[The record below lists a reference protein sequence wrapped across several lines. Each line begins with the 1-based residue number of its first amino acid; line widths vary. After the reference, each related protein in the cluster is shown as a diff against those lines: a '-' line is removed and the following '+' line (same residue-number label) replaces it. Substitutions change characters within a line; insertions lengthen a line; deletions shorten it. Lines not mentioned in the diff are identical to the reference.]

1 MVLDVVGETMVVSES
16 LVVSEAV
23 VASEAMG
30 KNAVGQ
36 MLWWF

>member
-1 MVLDVVGETMVVSES
+1 MVLDVVGETMVESES
-16 LVVSEAV
+16 LVFSEAV

-30 KNAVGQ
+30 KNVVGQ